1 MEWAEHRTFLLI
13 GEFDVTTSLY
23 VQIPL
28 FKKNQSRFLYYLYYV
43 FSYVIYRKQC

>member
-28 FKKNQSRFLYYLYYV
+28 FKKTIKISLLFILCL
-43 FSYVIYRKQC
+43 

>member
-28 FKKNQSRFLYYLYYV
+28 FKKNNQDFFIIYIMYLV
-43 FSYVIYRKQC
+43 M

>member
-28 FKKNQSRFLYYLYYV
+28 FKKTNQDFFIIYIMYLV
-43 FSYVIYRKQC
+43 M

>member
-28 FKKNQSRFLYYLYYV
+28 FKKKTIKISLLFILC
-43 FSYVIYRKQC
+43 I

>member
-28 FKKNQSRFLYYLYYV
+28 FKKQLRFILCIS
-43 FSYVIYRKQC
+43 FVIYRKQC